1 MNEMLNTL
9 RTLLGI
15 EDDGEDALLRVLLA
29 QAEAEALAITGR
41 ETLPDG
47 LRGAVI
53 DLAVIRYNRR
63 GTEGENQRTEG
74 GVTARMEALPEDIM
88 RQLRRYMLAR
98 PGVKRCDPE

>member
-15 EDDGEDALLRVLLA
+15 EDDGEDTLLSALLT

-47 LRGAVI
+47 LHGAVV
-53 DLAVIRYNRR
+53 DLAVMRYNRR
-63 GTEGENQRTEG
+63 GTEGESQRTEG
-74 GVTARMEALPEDIM
+74 GVTSRMEALPEDIR
-88 RQLRRYMLAR
+88 RQLRQYTLAR
-98 PGVKRCDPE
+98 AGVKRCEAE

>member
-1 MNEMLNTL
+1 MTEMLNTL

-47 LRGAVI
+47 LRGAVV

-63 GTEGENQRTEG
+63 GTEGENQRTEV
-74 GVTARMEALPEDIM
+74 GVTAKMDALPEDIR
-88 RQLRRYMLAR
+88 RQLRQYTLAKA
-98 PGVKRCDPE
+98 GVKRCETE